1 MMRAMV
7 ARTIPILPAAVLG
20 LEPPP
25 PVLLSGPPERVGRVL
40 DALNVALGP
49 CCRTWLRELLLS
61 DGEAWVAFAPGLGLS
76 GLVSAERAFEALR
89 RVLPDTDI
97 YIRAASH

>member
-1 MMRAMV
+1 MV
-7 ARTIPILPAAVLG
+7 ARTIPILPATALG

-25 PVLLSGPPERVGRVL
+25 PVLLSGPPERVSRVL
-40 DALNVALGP
+40 DALQAALGP
-49 CCRTWLRELLLS
+49 GSRGWLRELRLS
-61 DGEAWVAFAPGLGLS
+61 EGEAWVAFAPGLGLS

-97 YIRAASH
+97 YIGAAAH